1 MVRPV
6 SICVTFSASR
16 TSTSV
21 PPTQTRREWAATH
34 SPMRRQRPWVSS
46 APCCPTCGIVSRNGD
61 QNALR
66 PKIASSAGSMVSIE
80 IIAIPTPM
88 APIGPSPAV
97 PLTSARLS
105 VSSATITV
113 SPEARIAGPAVCS
126 ATRIASC
133 LSSWRRNSSR

>member
-1 MVRPV
+1 M
-6 SICVTFSASR
+6 A
-16 TSTSV
+16 
-21 PPTQTRREWAATH
+21 
-34 SPMRRQRPWVSS
+34 RQRPWVSS
-46 APCCPTCGIVSRNGD
+46 VPCCPTCGIVSKNGD

-80 IIAIPTPM
+80 IIASPTPI
-88 APIGPSPAV
+88 APIGPRPAV

-113 SPEARIAGPAVCS
+113 RPEARIAGPAVWS